1 MKTQRMKKVNNKCSI
16 GCKCGG
22 LGTREVTSGSAQMVQ
37 PYQYG
42 VIDLFV
48 KILRC

>member
-22 LGTREVTSGSAQMVQ
+22 LGTREVTSGSAQM
-37 PYQYG
+37 YQYG
-42 VIDLFV
+42 VIDLLV